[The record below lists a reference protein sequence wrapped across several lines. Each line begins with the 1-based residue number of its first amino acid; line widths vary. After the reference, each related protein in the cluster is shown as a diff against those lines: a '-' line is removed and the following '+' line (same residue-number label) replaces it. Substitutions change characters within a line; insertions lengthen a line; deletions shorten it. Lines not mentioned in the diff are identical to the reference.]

1 MKHYILIFV
10 ALLVTTF
17 SFGQRK
23 YAADRYFKEYSYKKA
38 SKLYKRLYDRGDR
51 SQLVLE
57 RLGDCHYL
65 NSETKEASH
74 WYGELLSKYASSV
87 SPEYLFK
94 YAQSLKSNGEQ
105 SLSDSWMLKFNALQK
120 EDSRG
125 GELLTNKN
133 YFSAYTNKPDTYL
146 NIHNLSSNTKYSD
159 FGGFIQ
165 GNKFYFASSKP
176 VGINSRLYK
185 WNKQPY
191 LNLYKSVIEL
201 GDIEGSLDDILDV
214 NDVESLKSPI
224 ATEYHESNAIF
235 TKDGQTMYFTRNN
248 YDGKR
253 LHKDKKRTSRLKI
266 YKSILKNGEW
276 TTPEELPFNNPSY
289 SVGHPAL
296 SVDEQTLYFVSDM
309 PGGLGSSDIYKVSIE
324 ASGGYGKPENLGR
337 PVNTE
342 GREMF
347 PFIGSDETLYF
358 SSDGHLGLGLLDIFE
373 SKKENGI
380 YVRPEN
386 LGSPTNSNRDD
397 FCFILNKELNKGFFS
412 SNREG
417 GKGDDDIYSFLIYD
431 CTQSIVGIV
440 TDTRTGASLA
450 GATVKLIDESG
461 AIVMTK
467 ETDQRGKYTFEKV
480 DCKSN
485 YVVLAEKLDY
495 KSAQKK
501 VVTNSESNYRNEADL
516 GLTPLIIEDQIVI
529 NPIYF
534 DFDKW
539 NIREDAAYELE
550 HIVSVMN
557 NHPNMVIKIESHT
570 DSRGS
575 KLYNRKLSDNRAKST
590 RDYLISRGIEG
601 SRIASAIGYG
611 EDQLLNHCDDAHRN
625 KCSEEEHQLN
635 RRSYFYIVKK

>member
-38 SKLYKRLYDRGDR
+38 SELYKKLYEGGDR

-125 GELLTNKN
+125 GELLSNKD
-133 YFSAYTNKPDTYL
+133 YFSAYTNKPETYL
-146 NIHNLSSNTKYSD
+146 NVHNLSSNTKYSD

-165 GNKFYFASSKP
+165 GNKLYYASSKA
-176 VGINSRLYK
+176 VGGNPKLYK

-191 LNLYKSVIEL
+191 LNLYESSMKLDEL
-201 GDIEGSLDDILDV
+201 MGDSSDILE
-214 NDVESLKSPI
+214 VEETVSIKSPI
-224 ATEYHESNAIF
+224 ATGYHESNAIL
-235 TKDGQTMYFTRNN
+235 TKDGRTMYFTRNN

-266 YKSILKNGEW
+266 YKSVLKEGVW
-276 TTPEELPFNNPSY
+276 STPEELPFNNASY

-347 PFIGSDETLYF
+347 PFIGSDQTLYF
-358 SSDGHLGLGLLDIFE
+358 SSDGHLGLGLLDVFE
-373 SKKENGI
+373 SKKENGV
-380 YVRPEN
+380 YTKPEN
-386 LGSPTNSNRDD
+386 LGSPINSNRDD
-397 FCFILNKELNKGFFS
+397 FSFVLNQGLDKGFFS
-412 SNREG
+412 SNRDG
-417 GKGDDDIYSFLIYD
+417 GKGDDDIYSFLIYE
-431 CTQSIVGIV
+431 CVQGISGEV
-440 TDTRTGASLA
+440 TDLRTGVVLA
-450 GATVKLIDESG
+450 EAMVKLIDESG
-461 AIVMTK
+461 SIIASQQ
-467 ETDQRGKYTFEKV
+467 TDSNGVYTFEQV
-480 DCKSN
+480 SCKSS
-485 YVVLAEKLDY
+485 YVVVAEKSDY
-495 KSAQKK
+495 KSAQ
-501 VVTNSESNYRNEADL
+501 EAVATSGKRSGVQEVDL
-516 GLTPLIIEDQIVI
+516 GLVPLIVEDQIVI
-529 NPIYF
+529 KPIYF

-539 NIREDAAYELE
+539 DIREDAEYELE

-557 NHPNMVIKIESHT
+557 NHPNMVIRIESHT

-575 KLYNRKLSDNRAKST
+575 KGYNRRLSDKRAKST